1 MGFESILAVTTD
13 LVDQGGIGARL
24 PVARRSSDVENIA
37 DRGCDTSQQA
47 LPAVMDQ
54 GMTLPGQT
62 QSLELGAIE
71 QEPLPVDDV
80 EAAIAETHALFP

>member
-1 MGFESILAVTTD
+1 MGFEYILAVTTD

-37 DRGCDTSQQA
+37 DWGCDTTQQG

-54 GMTLPGQT
+54 GITLPGQT
-62 QSLELGAIE
+62 QSLELGTIE
-71 QEPLPVDDV
+71 EEPLSVDDV
-80 EAAIAETHALFP
+80 EAAIAQAHAVFP